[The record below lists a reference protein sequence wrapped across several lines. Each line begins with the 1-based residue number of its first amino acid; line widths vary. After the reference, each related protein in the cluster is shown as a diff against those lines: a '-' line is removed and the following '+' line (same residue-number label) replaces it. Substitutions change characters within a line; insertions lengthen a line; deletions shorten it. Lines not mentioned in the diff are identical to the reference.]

1 MTIREISTITGLCP
15 QTIREINKN
24 LRKKG
29 YWIIG
34 NNDGMHI
41 THDFGVMQTQAEK
54 LLNLA
59 DEHRLGAEGMT
70 KANRADG
77 HDLLTENE
85 KLVLSLLP
93 ELKDPHKLE
102 IETPEEWRT
111 EFQPIEVRD
120 LLKGDHHV

>member
-1 MTIREISTITGLCP
+1 MTINEISRITGMCP
-15 QTIREINKN
+15 QTIRDINKN

-34 NNDGMHI
+34 DNNGMHI
-41 THDFGVMQTQAEK
+41 THDFGVMHRQAEK

-59 DEHRLGAEGMT
+59 DEHRLGAEGMA

-77 HDLLTENE
+77 HDDLTENE

-102 IETPEEWRT
+102 IERPEEWRT
-111 EFQPIEVRD
+111 EHEPIENRD
-120 LLKGDHHV
+120 LLKGVTDV

>member
-1 MTIREISTITGLCP
+1 MTIKEISLVTGLCP
-15 QTIREINKN
+15 QTIREINSN

-34 NNDGMHI
+34 NNEGMHI
-41 THDFGVMQTQAEK
+41 THDFRIMEGQAWK
-54 LLNLA
+54 LMGMA
-59 DEHRLGAEGMT
+59 DEHRLCVSGMT
-70 KANRADG
+70 KAEKADG
-77 HDLLTENE
+77 HDDLTENE

-111 EFQPIEVRD
+111 EHEPIEIRD